1 MMTGSPGDGAAIG
14 LTKPR
19 ATTSDGPPPFACWQP
34 ATIVAGKR
42 IPPISLAYLFRG
54 LVRDGVG
61 HGYVSRPGG
70 VNWWPAVA
78 CLEEVTR
85 GPNPLGVY
93 EGQVVLDGTVA
104 KTSVFFPDRLGS
116 NDLIIRIQGAYARL
130 PASPP
135 KTDWTGVTI
144 DGIVIQGTLDAC
156 GRIVSVQPVY
166 PAPYRAV

>member
-1 MMTGSPGDGAAIG
+1 MMTESPADGVPAGPVAA
-14 LTKPR
+14 R
-19 ATTSDGPPPFACWQP
+19 AATSYGPPPFACWQP

-54 LVRDGVG
+54 RVSEGAG

-70 VNWWPAVA
+70 VNWWPELAR
-78 CLEEVTR
+78 LQEVTR

-93 EGQVVLDGTVA
+93 EGQVVLSGGVA

-116 NDLIIRIQGAYARL
+116 NDLIIRIQGAYAQL
-130 PASPP
+130 QSPAR
-135 KTDWTGVTI
+135 KTPWTAVTI

-156 GRIVSVQPVY
+156 GRIASAHPVY
-166 PAPYRAV
+166 PAV